1 MQWVEGPMLTRLRRA
16 LLILFLP
23 RLVTWT
29 ADALEALGE
38 DQPTLDALNPWQ
50 RLHLS
55 EAAASA
61 ARVWDCWQYVVGRGR
76 RVENLSLD

>member
-1 MQWVEGPMLTRLRRA
+1 MIRSIRRA
-16 LLILFLP
+16 LLILLLP

-50 RLHLS
+50 RLHLH
-55 EAAASA
+55 EASACA
-61 ARVWDCWQYVVGRGR
+61 ARVWDCWQYVIGQGQRI
-76 RVENLSLD
+76 EDLELD